1 MFIGVTFFFVPPSH
15 SIFGGVLLVNLWLIL
30 GLTHIE
36 DFFGANLKLILGKAN
51 LGLIL
56 GEADL
61 GVDFV
66 KVDLG

>member
-1 MFIGVTFFFVPPSH
+1 M
-15 SIFGGVLLVNLWLIL
+15 WLIL

-36 DFFGANLKLILGKAN
+36 DVFATNLKLILGKAN

-66 KVDLG
+66 RANLG

>member
-1 MFIGVTFFFVPPSH
+1 
-15 SIFGGVLLVNLWLIL
+15 
-30 GLTHIE
+30 LTNIK
-36 DFFGANLKLILGKAN
+36 DVFATYLKLIFGRAD

-66 KVDLG
+66 RADLG